1 MSEQEQMK
9 RAEAQKRDILQFGVD
24 NNLNESD
31 AFERWIRSGE
41 AAVWADRWDKGEVQ
55 WRA

>member
-9 RAEAQKRDILQFGVD
+9 RAEAQRRDILQFGED

-31 AFERWIRSGE
+31 AFERWVRSGE
-41 AAVWADRWDKGEVQ
+41 AALWADKWEQGKIQ
-55 WRA
+55 